1 MLRPQFAADF
11 AQVSLL
17 VFLAISFGLAYY
29 FTAEGVDLGFITGFL
44 EGSLLMTT
52 VLSYVFLLAEA
63 VVILSSRRESRFGYA
78 SLAAQAILPTEP
90 PSGTKWT
97 PLIGVVL
104 SILAQIVV
112 GVLVW
117 FELLGPR
124 SDQLLI
130 LSTAAGFLAVGF
142 GLQKLFSR
150 ILKPLVLCPCISCF
164 GLVILLAFGIAVL
177 TTPLGVRFY
186 YW

>member
-1 MLRPQFAADF
+1 MLRPQFSADF

-63 VVILSSRRESRFGYA
+63 VVVLSSRRESRFGYA

-104 SILAQIVV
+104 SILAQ
-112 GVLVW
+112 
-117 FELLGPR
+117 LLGPR

-177 TTPLGVRFY
+177 TTPFGVRFY